1 MNVSGAYT
9 SPPLPDARRAGAA
22 PSRRT
27 GTVRRVDGDVELDA
41 DGWESRHR
49 AVYGCGAWERACR
62 QGGLMTAWHQE
73 QDPLFGASASRRHGA
88 DPGARVKWPWGSGPH
103 TLGLLLWRTAYDAG
117 ILVDEVPLADVL
129 RHCDP
134 AAPPPA
140 AGGPM
145 PAAARDG
152 GIGAGGV
159 EAVARVRPV
168 LLAHL
173 TPELPRTARAGAR
186 PAATVGYR
194 VREIL
199 ATPDWDHG
207 DWPAVIALAR
217 QAMRR
222 ADVLR
227 EQGTW
232 RPGARERSLY
242 GRVSLDREPAAVTG
256 ARGGRAPGWLARA
269 THLVG
274 LADVLTGAV
283 EALPR
288 DDGGTPEPLVQALQA
303 TARACAGL
311 RTSSEEVR
319 QLWAAEPQEP
329 RDAADWE
336 LSHVPETLRVQ
347 TEETREL
354 VRTLSAFLWTL
365 ACA

>member
-1 MNVSGAYT
+1 M
-9 SPPLPDARRAGAA
+9 DA
-22 PSRRT
+22 
-27 GTVRRVDGDVELDA
+27 DVELDA

-49 AVYGCGAWERACR
+49 AAYGCGAWERACR

-73 QDPLFGASASRRHGA
+73 QDLLFGAPASRRHA
-88 DPGARVKWPWGSGPH
+88 AEPGARVKWPWGSGPH

-129 RHCDP
+129 RYCDP
-134 AAPPPA
+134 AAAPPA
-140 AGGPM
+140 AGPM
-145 PAAARDG
+145 PDAARDG
-152 GIGAGGV
+152 GIGVGGV

-173 TPELPRTARAGAR
+173 APELPRAALAGAR

-199 ATPDWDHG
+199 ATPDWDRG

-227 EQGTW
+227 EQGSW

-242 GRVSLDREPAAVTG
+242 GRMSLDREPADVTG

-269 THLVG
+269 TYLVG
-274 LADVLTGAV
+274 LADVLSGAV
-283 EALPR
+283 EAMPR
-288 DDGGTPEPLVQALQA
+288 DDGGTPEPLAQALEA

-311 RTSSEEVR
+311 RSSTEEVR
-319 QLWAAEPQEP
+319 LLWAAEPQEP

-336 LSHVPETLRVQ
+336 LSRVPETLRVQ

-354 VRTLSAFLWTL
+354 VRTLSAFLWAL